1 MDLVAEVYKATG
13 TWPKEEMYGLISQA
27 RRAAISIPS
36 NVAEGFGRRATKDYL
51 RMLSISYASLLELET
66 QLEIAHML
74 GFIKKPNLDEMLSL
88 ASECGRIINGLITS
102 LRSKPAHLAT

>member
-1 MDLVAEVYKATG
+1 MQLVAEVYKATG
-13 TWPKEEMYGLISQA
+13 TWPKEEMYGLTNQV

-36 NVAEGFGRRATKDYL
+36 NVAEGFGGRATKDYL

-66 QLEIAHML
+66 QLEIAQML
-74 GFIKKPNLDEMLSL
+74 GFIKEPNLDRMLSL